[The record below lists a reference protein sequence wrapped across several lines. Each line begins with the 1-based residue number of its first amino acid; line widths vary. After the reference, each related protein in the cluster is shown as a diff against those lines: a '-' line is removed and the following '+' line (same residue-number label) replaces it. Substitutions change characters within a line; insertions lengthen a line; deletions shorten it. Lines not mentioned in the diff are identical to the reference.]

1 MIKSFGLKTQ
11 KKMNNLLSII
21 CILIGIIII
30 SPVIYCIM
38 LSFMPESEI
47 ISYPPKFIPSKFIIS
62 NYITALQQSPLIRF
76 IINSFVIAF
85 VGSIIR
91 LAIASLAA
99 YPLALFNFKG
109 KRFMFIFILCTMML
123 PGDAMLIT
131 NYLTISNLGLV
142 NTYPGVMLVYLLSAT
157 YVFMLRQ
164 YFKTISNS
172 LKEAS
177 EIDGCGNF
185 LFFIKILL
193 PLSKPILASLF
204 ISSFVGLWNIYLWPL
219 LLTNTPEMRTVQVG
233 ITMLNFAE
241 SSSFGPLMAG
251 TVLILIPTIF
261 VFVFFQKKLVSG
273 ITSGSI
279 VN

>member
-1 MIKSFGLKTQ
+1 
-11 KKMNNLLSII
+11 
-21 CILIGIIII
+21 
-30 SPVIYCIM
+30 M

-47 ISYPPKFIPSKFIIS
+47 ISYPPKFIPNNFIIS
-62 NYITALQQSPLIRF
+62 NYVKAIQQSPLIRL
-76 IINSFVIAF
+76 IVNSFVIAF
-85 VGSIIR
+85 VGSVIR

-109 KRFMFIFILCTMML
+109 KKFMFMFILGTIML
-123 PGDAMLIT
+123 PGDAMIIT
-131 NYLTISNLGLV
+131 NYLTISKFGLI
-142 NTYPGVMLVYLLSAT
+142 NTYEGVMLVYFLSAT
-157 YVFMLRQ
+157 YIFMLRQ
-164 YFKTISNS
+164 YFKTISVS

-177 EIDGCGNF
+177 EIDGCNNF
-185 LFFIKILL
+185 LFFVKILL

-233 ITMLNFAE
+233 ITMLNFPEA
-241 SSSFGPLMAG
+241 SSYGPLMAG

-261 VFVFFQKKLVSG
+261 IFVFFQKKLISG